1 MMQKLT
7 ILALLLLISHIA
19 SKPLVA
25 NKIIVAL
32 NCGSKDQ

>member
-7 ILALLLLISHIA
+7 ILAFLLLISYIA

-25 NKIIVAL
+25 NKIILAL